1 MSYAPINASVNEM
14 DDTDMMDLDAQF
26 LVGSHHSS
34 YTTTVQNIM
43 NRQNSEIKAN
53 TEPVLQPLYQV
64 SRKRLRELVQR
75 HNNELFK
82 FLERPDRTPN
92 SLGIAEALF
101 RKFGQEPPTVA
112 RSTPPI
118 SRELFLDTSM
128 NQVVTDLDTTMAK
141 DTGMPGSLQTLTT
154 HMKWAFNQYKMTGEE
169 VMRLEALLNQKT
181 EILDKHQNRL
191 NAMMTLKANEALPSL
206 LDAFHAYSTEIF
218 KEANFET
225 TYKELAEA
233 YKKWNVLRELITFQN
248 ITSPD
253 TKEPMCA
260 ICLADPITHTVVP
273 CGHTFCTSCV
283 RRMNVSCYLCRGT
296 VRERVKLFFT

>member
-1 MSYAPINASVNEM
+1 MSYAPANNEL
-14 DDTDMMDLDAQF
+14 DDADMIDLDAQF

-34 YTTTVQNIM
+34 YTTTVQNIL
-43 NRQNSEIKAN
+43 NRHNAEIKTN
-53 TEPVLQPLYQV
+53 TDPIIQPLHQV

-82 FLERPDRTPN
+82 FLEHPDRTPN
-92 SLGIAEALF
+92 SLGIAETLF
-101 RKFGQEPPTVA
+101 RKFGQEPPTVT
-112 RSTPPI
+112 RTVPPI
-118 SRELFLDTSM
+118 SRELMLDTSM
-128 NQVVTDLDTTMAK
+128 NVVVTELDTVMAK
-141 DTGMPGSLQTLTT
+141 DTNVPGTLQTLTT
-154 HMKWAFNQYKMTGEE
+154 HMKWAFNQYKMAGEE

-181 EILDKHQNRL
+181 EILDKHHSRL
-191 NAMMTLKANEALPSL
+191 NVMMTLKNNEALPAL
-206 LDAFHAYSTEIF
+206 LDAFHGYSTEIF

-253 TKEPMCA
+253 TKEPLCA

-283 RRMNVSCYLCRGT
+283 RRIKVSCYLCRGP

>member
-1 MSYAPINASVNEM
+1 MSYPTINASVNEI
-14 DDTDMMDLDAQF
+14 DDADMIDLDAQF
-26 LVGSHHSS
+26 LVGSHHNS
-34 YTTTVQNIM
+34 YGTTVQNIL

-92 SLGIAEALF
+92 SLGIAEVLF
-101 RKFGQEPPTVA
+101 RKFGQEPPTVI

-118 SRELFLDTSM
+118 SRELMVDTSL
-128 NQVVTDLDTTMAK
+128 NVVVTDIDAAMAK
-141 DTGMPGSLQTLTT
+141 DTGIPGTLQTLTT
-154 HMKWAFNQYKMTGEE
+154 HMKWAFQQSKVTGEE

-296 VRERVKLFFT
+296 LRERVKLFFT